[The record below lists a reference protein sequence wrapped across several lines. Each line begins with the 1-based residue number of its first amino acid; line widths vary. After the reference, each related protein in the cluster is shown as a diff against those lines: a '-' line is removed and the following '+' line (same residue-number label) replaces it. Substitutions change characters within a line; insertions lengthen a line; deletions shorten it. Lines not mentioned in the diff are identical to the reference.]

1 MDHHSWIKDEI
12 GRLRQNNLWRSLRSV
27 ESLPLG
33 RAKIDGREI
42 ILLGS
47 NNYLGLSAHPQ
58 VIEAAKN
65 ALVGFGTGSSGS
77 RLTTGNLNLY
87 AELEEKIAKLKQTEA
102 AIVFSSGYL
111 ANIGVI
117 SVLAVEGDLILSDQL
132 NHASIIDGCR
142 LSKAEKLIYLHSDLT
157 HLEHLLKDAG
167 RYQRRWIIT
176 DGVFSMD
183 GDIAPL
189 PAIYDLAC
197 RYGARLIVDDAHGF
211 GVLGRKGSGTV
222 EYFGLSK
229 NRDIIQIGTLSK
241 AVGGLGGYVAASKN
255 LIDLLINQ
263 ARSFIF
269 STGLPPATL
278 AAAATAVDIIHSCV
292 ETRQKLLG
300 NARKLKNELHQHK
313 FDFLVNETQI
323 IPLIIG
329 SAKRTLHFSEVLFEH
344 GVYAPAIRPPT
355 VPEGT
360 SRLRI
365 SVIATHTDDDIR
377 KVIQALIESRTSVDK
392 IYQL

>member
-1 MDHHSWIKDEI
+1 MDHDCWIEDKI
-12 GRLRQNNLWRSLRSV
+12 AQLRQNNLWRSLRSI
-27 ESLPLG
+27 ESIPLG
-33 RAKIDGREI
+33 RAKIDGKEI
-42 ILLGS
+42 VLLGS
-47 NNYLGLSAHPQ
+47 NNYLGLSAHPE

-65 ALVGFGTGSSGS
+65 ALTEFGTGSSGS

-87 AELEEKIAKLKQTEA
+87 TKLERKIASLKQTEA

-117 SVLAVEGDLILSDQL
+117 PALAVEGDLILSDEL

-142 LSKAEKLIYLHSDLT
+142 LSKARKSIYLHSDLN
-157 HLEHLLKDAG
+157 HLEHLLKDASG
-167 RYQRRWIIT
+167 YQRRWIIT
-176 DGVFSMD
+176 DGIFSMD

-189 PAIYDLAC
+189 PDIYDLA
-197 RYGARLIVDDAHGF
+197 RQYDARLIVDDAHGL
-211 GVLGRKGSGTV
+211 GVLGKKGSGTV
-222 EYFGLSK
+222 EYFGLSE
-229 NRDIIQIGTLSK
+229 NQDIIQTGTLSK

-255 LIDLLINQ
+255 VVEILINQ

-278 AAAATAVDIIHSCV
+278 AAATTAVDIIRSCV
-292 ETRQKLLG
+292 SLRQNL
-300 NARKLKNELHQHK
+300 LKNAQNLQNALHQNG
-313 FDFLVNETQI
+313 FDFLLNETQI

-329 SAKRTLHFSEVLFEH
+329 PAKRALHFSEVLFEH

-360 SRLRI
+360 SRLRM
-365 SVIATHTDDDIR
+365 SVIASHTENDMQ
-377 KVIQALIESRTSVDK
+377 KVIQALIESRTAVDK
-392 IYQL
+392 LH

>member
-157 HLEHLLKDAG
+157 HLEYLLKDAG

-278 AAAATAVDIIHSCV
+278 AAAAAAVDIIHSCV

>member
-1 MDHHSWIKDEI
+1 MDHYCWIEDEI
-12 GRLRQNNLWRSLRSV
+12 AQLRQNNLWRSLRSV
-27 ESLPLG
+27 ESMPLG

-47 NNYLGLSAHPQ
+47 NNYLGLSAHPR
-58 VIEAAKN
+58 VIEAAEN
-65 ALVGFGTGSSGS
+65 ALTKFGTGSSGS

-87 AELEEKIAKLKQTEA
+87 MELEGKIANLKQTEA

-111 ANIGVI
+111 ANIGMI
-117 SVLAVEGDLILSDQL
+117 SALAVEGDLILSDAL

-142 LSKAEKLIYLHSDLT
+142 LSKAKKSIYLHSDLN

-167 RYQRRWIIT
+167 EYQRRWIIT
-176 DGVFSMD
+176 DGIFSMD

-197 RYGARLIVDDAHGF
+197 QYGARLIVDDAHGL
-211 GVLGRKGSGTV
+211 GVLGRNGSGTV
-222 EYFGLSK
+222 EHFGLSG
-229 NRDIIQIGTLSK
+229 NQDIIQIGTLSK
-241 AVGGLGGYVAASKN
+241 AVGGLGVYVAASKN

-263 ARSFIF
+263 DRSFIF

-278 AAAATAVDIIHSCV
+278 AAATTAIDIIRSSV
-292 ETRQKLLG
+292 EIRQKLLK
-300 NARKLKNELHQHK
+300 NAQKLKNALLQNG
-313 FDFLVNETQI
+313 FDLLSNDTQI

-329 SAKRTLHFSEVLFEH
+329 PAKRTLRFSEILFEH

-365 SVIATHTDDDIR
+365 SVIATHTDNDMQR
-377 KVIQALIESRTSVDK
+377 VIQALVESRTSVDK
-392 IYQL
+392 LH

>member
-1 MDHHSWIKDEI
+1 MGRHCWIENEVGKLK
-12 GRLRQNNLWRSLRSV
+12 RNNLWRSLKSI

-33 RAKIDGREI
+33 RTKIDGREI

-47 NNYLGLSAHPQ
+47 NNYLGLSAHPL
-58 VIEAAKN
+58 VIEAARN
-65 ALVGFGTGSSGS
+65 ALIEFGTGSSGS

-87 AELEEKIAKLKQTEA
+87 MELEEKIANLKQTEA

-117 SVLAVEGDLILSDQL
+117 PALAVEGDLILSDQL

-142 LSKAEKLIYLHSDLT
+142 LSKAEQLIYQHSNLN
-157 HLEHLLKDAG
+157 HLEHLLKDTR
-167 RYQRRWIIT
+167 RYQRRWIVT
-176 DGVFSMD
+176 DGIFSMD

-197 RYGARLIVDDAHGF
+197 QYGTGLIVDDAHGL

-222 EYFGLSK
+222 EYFGLSE
-229 NRDIIQIGTLSK
+229 NQDIIQIGTLSK
-241 AVGGLGGYVAASKN
+241 AVGGLGGYVAGSKN
-255 LIDLLINQ
+255 LIDFLINR

-278 AAAATAVDIIHSCV
+278 AAAATAVDIIPSCV
-292 ETRQKLLG
+292 GARQKLLE
-300 NARKLKNELHQHK
+300 NASKLKNALLQNK
-313 FDFLVNETQI
+313 FDFLANDTQI

-329 SAKRTLHFSEVLFEH
+329 SAKRTLHFSEALFER

-355 VPEGT
+355 VPKGT

-365 SVIATHTDDDIR
+365 SVIATHTDDDIQR
-377 KVIQALIESRTSVDK
+377 VIQALIESRTSVDK
-392 IYQL
+392 FY